1 MPYKTSHI
9 FGIFY
14 TQIGAYKSA
23 KIVTFAYS
31 AFVLLLVC
39 HIGMLVLNKNAK
51 ENLLLQFVSTLGENR
66 YFDWTTRAE

>member
-14 TQIGAYKSA
+14 MQIGAYKSA
-23 KIVTFAYS
+23 KIATFAYS

-51 ENLLLQFVSTLGENR
+51 ENLLLQSVSS
-66 YFDWTTRAE
+66 